1 MCLRAVHHPK
11 LVLGFDAI
19 LAVGPEHA
27 RIYREAGWT
36 KQRVVERINELTR
49 ARGAELARGAGGIAE
64 GLPLTGAALEGDI
77 PKFRPNNGLMVVQC
91 GGGAGLFS
99 AVIGGWAN
107 GAVGSAPVWREIK
120 A

>member
-1 MCLRAVHHPK
+1 VHHPK

-27 RIYREAGWT
+27 RVFREAGWS
-36 KQRVVERINELTR
+36 KAQLAQRIQELCR
-49 ARGAELARGAGGIAE
+49 YEGRELARGAGGIAE
-64 GLPLTGAALEGDI
+64 GLPLSGAALESEF
-77 PKFRPNNGLMVVQC
+77 PKFRPNNGLLIVHC

-107 GAVGSAPVWREIK
+107 GAMGSTPVWREIR